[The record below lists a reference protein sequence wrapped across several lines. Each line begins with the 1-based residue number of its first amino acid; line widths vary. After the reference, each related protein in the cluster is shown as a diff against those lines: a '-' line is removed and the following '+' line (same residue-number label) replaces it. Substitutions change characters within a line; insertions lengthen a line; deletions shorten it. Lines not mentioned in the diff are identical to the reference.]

1 MTCLTCRAFRGIFG
15 EFHFGQGGVRE
26 TREGKVFPFLSSSD
40 EKREKKARRKGSLE
54 NNAHQPR
61 RPAVEPGPEPCPG
74 DVHAGEAGDDEVDSL
89 GWRNL
94 VAIFFSRRE

>member
-1 MTCLTCRAFRGIFG
+1 
-15 EFHFGQGGVRE
+15 VRE

-40 EKREKKARRKGSLE
+40 EKREKKSEKKRESR

-74 DVHAGEAGDDEVDSL
+74 DVHAGEAGDDEVDPL